1 MTAIFK
7 REFKSYFNNILG
19 YMFCAFILL
28 FAGIYTMVINLKSGS
43 ANFEYVLGNM
53 AFIFLIA
60 VPILT
65 MRVVAEERRQ
75 RTDQLLYS
83 LPVTMTE
90 VVFGKYFAMLA
101 VLFIPLAIMG
111 IYPLILS
118 AFGNV
123 NLFAS
128 YGTLLAFF
136 MLGASLIAM
145 GLFISSLTDN
155 QVVAVIGCFIIVL
168 LNYYIGTLASYVSY
182 SVNATF
188 FAFVIIIAAAAF
200 LIYYLTKNSLLSLI
214 VAAIAEIA
222 IIAVKFANPDSLYGV
237 FPKIMDKISVF
248 ERFYTFPNGVFDI
261 TSLVYYIVVIAAFL
275 FFTVQSMEKRRWS

>member
-7 REFKSYFNNILG
+7 RELKSYFNNILG
-19 YMFCAFILL
+19 YIFCAFILL

-43 ANFEYVLGNM
+43 ANFEFVLGNM

-65 MRVVAEERRQ
+65 MRVVAEERRHK
-75 RTDQLLYS
+75 TDQLLYS
-83 LPVTMTE
+83 LPITMTE
-90 VVFGKYFAMLA
+90 VVFGKYLAMLA
-101 VLFIPLAIMG
+101 VLFIPLAI
-111 IYPLILS
+111 ISVYPLILS
-118 AFGNV
+118 LFGNV
-123 NLFAS
+123 NFFAS
-128 YGTLLAFF
+128 YGSLLAFF

-145 GLFISSLTDN
+145 GMFISSLTDN
-155 QVVAVIGCFIIVL
+155 QVVAVIGSFILVL
-168 LNYYIGTLASYVSY
+168 LNYYIGTLAGYVSY
-182 SVNATF
+182 SANATF
-188 FAFVIIIAAAAF
+188 IAFVIVIAAVAF
-200 LIYYLTKNSLLSLI
+200 LIYYLTKNSLLAVI
-214 VAAIAEIA
+214 IAAIAEIA
-222 IIAVKFANPDSLYGV
+222 LIAVKLVNPDSLYGL

>member
-19 YMFCAFILL
+19 YIFCAFILL
-28 FAGIYTMVINLKSGS
+28 FAGIYTMVINLKSGA

-83 LPVTMTE
+83 LPITTTQI
-90 VVFGKYFAMLA
+90 VFGKYLAMLS

-118 AFGNV
+118 AYGSMNFI
-123 NLFAS
+123 AS
-128 YGTLLAFF
+128 YGTLTAFF

-155 QVVAVIGCFIIVL
+155 QVVAVIGCFILVL

-182 SVNATF
+182 SANATF
-188 FAFVIIIAAAAF
+188 IAFVLIIAAVSFA
-200 LIYYLTKNSLLSLI
+200 IYYLTKNSLIALIIATISEISLI
-214 VAAIAEIA
+214 G
-222 IIAVKFANPDSLYGV
+222 VKLLNPELLYGL
-237 FPKIMDKISVF
+237 FPRIMDKISVF
-248 ERFYTFPNGVFDI
+248 ERFYTFANGVFDI
-261 TSLVYYIVVIAAFL
+261 TSIVYYIVVISAFL